1 MEKVKKKEERD
12 KKDEKRKKRG
22 MKALKEIK
30 KFQSS
35 TELLIQKLPFQRL
48 VWEILQERRNDL
60 KIQGMAVK
68 VLQEEGEVFLV
79 RLLEQVSMCTI
90 HMKRVTIMP
99 KDIQVGPA

>member
-1 MEKVKKKEERD
+1 MARVKEVKKKEEGD

-30 KFQSS
+30 RFQSS

-48 VWEILQERRNDL
+48 VWEILQAQRDHL

-68 VLQEEGEVFLV
+68 VLQEVGEVFLV
-79 RLLEQVSMCTI
+79 ELLEQANM
-90 HMKRVTIMP
+90 
-99 KDIQVGPA
+99 